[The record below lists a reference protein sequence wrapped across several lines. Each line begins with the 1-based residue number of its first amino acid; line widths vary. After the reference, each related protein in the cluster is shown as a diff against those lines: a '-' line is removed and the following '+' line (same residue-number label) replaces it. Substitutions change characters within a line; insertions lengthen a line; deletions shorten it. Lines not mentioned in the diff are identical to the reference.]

1 LNAYTKYRLNI
12 IFKLGLAGI
21 LLSIVSRLIDG
32 SPLLVPGTVVAGI
45 SLGVLVGIFELFFF
59 KSKLRNFSFLTHL
72 LLKAVILC
80 LVIYALITLLLFV
93 DYLAG
98 EFASFE
104 AYLEKIFN
112 PEMYLATFVTF
123 LSISVLLFFLR
134 LDHMLGP
141 GNLAAYIKGTFHKPR
156 EEQRIF
162 MFLDLKDSTR
172 LAEQMSKNDYFSFLN
187 DYFYFMTEPI
197 LETGAQIYQYVGDE
211 IVLTWDF
218 KKGIKNNNCIEV
230 FFKIKEVMDQQ
241 NSYFHQKYGIFP
253 EFKAGLHYGIA
264 IQAQIGDLKKEI
276 VFNGDVLNT
285 TARIQSICN
294 ELGHELLISA
304 ELFNHLQLEP
314 NQSTNLGLISLK
326 GKENEMQIYSI
337 KPPN

>member
-1 LNAYTKYRLNI
+1 M
-12 IFKLGLAGI
+12 
-21 LLSIVSRLIDG
+21 
-32 SPLLVPGTVVAGI
+32 VPGTVVTGL

-59 KSKLRNFSFLTHL
+59 KSKLRNLNFLVHL
-72 LLKAVILC
+72 LLKAVILS
-80 LVIYALITLLLFV
+80 LVIYTLITLLLFA

-98 EFASFE
+98 EFTSFD
-104 AYLEKIFN
+104 AYLEKIFS
-112 PEMYLATFVTF
+112 PEIYLATFVAF

-134 LDHMLGP
+134 LDNMLGP
-141 GNLAAYIKGTFHKPR
+141 GNLAAYIRGTFHKPR

-162 MFLDLKDSTR
+162 MFLDLKDSTK
-172 LAEQMSKNDYFSFLN
+172 LGEQMSKNDYFSFLN

-211 IVLTWDF
+211 VVLTWDF
-218 KKGIKNNNCIEV
+218 KKGIKNNNCIEI
-230 FFKIKEVMDQQ
+230 FFKIKDVMDQQ
-241 NSYFHQKYGIFP
+241 SSYFHKKYGTFP
-253 EFKAGLHYGIA
+253 QFKAGLHYGSA
-264 IQAQIGDLKKEI
+264 IRAQIGDLKKEI

-304 ELFNHLQLEP
+304 ELYNQLKLETK
-314 NQSTNLGLISLK
+314 QSTDLGLISLK

-337 KPPN
+337 KPPK